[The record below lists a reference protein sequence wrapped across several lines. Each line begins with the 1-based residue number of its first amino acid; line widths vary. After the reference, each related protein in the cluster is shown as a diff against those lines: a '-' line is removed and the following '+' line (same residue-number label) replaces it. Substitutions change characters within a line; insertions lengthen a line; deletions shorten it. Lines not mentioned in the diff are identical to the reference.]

1 MGKETPYFGDLDI
14 STKNPDNS
22 AIIGGII
29 GTLFLSFICVS
40 FGMICLLSYIDDDI
54 TMIPLIIGLLFI
66 TIPFFFDISLNQ
78 QIIYSS
84 SYS

>member
-40 FGMICLLSYIDDDI
+40 FGMICLLSYR
-54 TMIPLIIGLLFI
+54 LI
-66 TIPFFFDISLNQ
+66 DISWLKDQ
-78 QIIYSS
+78 D
-84 SYS
+84 